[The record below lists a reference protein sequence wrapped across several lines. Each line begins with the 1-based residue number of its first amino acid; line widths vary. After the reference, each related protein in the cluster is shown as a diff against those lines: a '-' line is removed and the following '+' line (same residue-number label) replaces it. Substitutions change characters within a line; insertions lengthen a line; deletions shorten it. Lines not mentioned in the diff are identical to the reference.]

1 MGIGLDYDLGIY
13 FYSLIVEVRDL
24 VYIVMVNVL
33 IFLMF
38 INDNG
43 FNFLV
48 FSVDVRE
55 DMLIGVEIVI
65 VFVIDSD
72 VNLDNVY

>member
-1 MGIGLDYDLGIY
+1 MVYDLGIY

-38 INDNG
+38 VND
-43 FNFLV
+43 FWFSFLV

-72 VNLDNVY
+72 VYLDNVY

>member
-1 MGIGLDYDLGIY
+1 MDYDLGIY

-33 IFLMF
+33 IFLIF
-38 INDNG
+38 VNDG
-43 FNFLV
+43 WFNFLV

-72 VNLDNVY
+72 VYLDNVY

>member
-1 MGIGLDYDLGIY
+1 MDYDLGVY
-13 FYSLIVEVRDL
+13 FYRLIIEVRDL

-38 INDNG
+38 INDKW

-72 VNLDNVY
+72 VYLDNVY

>member
-1 MGIGLDYDLGIY
+1 MDYDLGIY

-38 INDNG
+38 VND
-43 FNFLV
+43 FWFSFLV

-72 VNLDNVY
+72 VYLDNVY

>member
-1 MGIGLDYDLGIY
+1 MDYDLGIY

-38 INDNG
+38 INDKW

-72 VNLDNVY
+72 VYLDNVY

>member
-38 INDNG
+38 VNDFW

-72 VNLDNVY
+72 VYLDNVY

>member
-38 INDNG
+38 VND
-43 FNFLV
+43 
-48 FSVDVRE
+48 
-55 DMLIGVEIVI
+55 I
-65 VFVIDSD
+65 
-72 VNLDNVY
+72 

>member
-1 MGIGLDYDLGIY
+1 MNYDLGIY

-38 INDNG
+38 INDDW

-72 VNLDNVY
+72 VYLDNVY

>member
-38 INDNG
+38 INDDW

-72 VNLDNVY
+72 VYLDNVY

>member
-1 MGIGLDYDLGIY
+1 MDYDLGIY

-72 VNLDNVY
+72 IYLDNVY

>member
-1 MGIGLDYDLGIY
+1 
-13 FYSLIVEVRDL
+13 
-24 VYIVMVNVL
+24 MVNVL

-38 INDNG
+38 VNDNG
-43 FNFLV
+43 FNVLV

-72 VNLDNVY
+72 VYLDNVY

>member
-38 INDNG
+38 VNDNG
-43 FNFLV
+43 FNVLV

-72 VNLDNVY
+72 VYLDNVY

>member
-38 INDNG
+38 VND
-43 FNFLV
+43 FWFSFLV

-72 VNLDNVY
+72 VYLDNVY